1 MFHVH
6 LKSIGQSDW
15 FLQRSLR
22 KGVPLSYGM
31 NVFAYICNVRNSCDE
46 HAQHKNIKQT
56 STTSAYDSKL
66 GNVCGITMTTYVC
79 M

>member
-1 MFHVH
+1 M
-6 LKSIGQSDW
+6 
-15 FLQRSLR
+15 
-22 KGVPLSYGM
+22 PLSYGM

-66 GNVCGITMTTYVC
+66 GNVCGITMTTYVY

>member
-1 MFHVH
+1 MFHIH

-15 FLQRSLR
+15 LFPRILR

-31 NVFAYICNVRNSCDE
+31 NVFAYICNVRNFCDE
-46 HAQHKNIKQT
+46 HAQHKSLRKT

-66 GNVCGITMTTYVC
+66 GNVCGITMSTYVC